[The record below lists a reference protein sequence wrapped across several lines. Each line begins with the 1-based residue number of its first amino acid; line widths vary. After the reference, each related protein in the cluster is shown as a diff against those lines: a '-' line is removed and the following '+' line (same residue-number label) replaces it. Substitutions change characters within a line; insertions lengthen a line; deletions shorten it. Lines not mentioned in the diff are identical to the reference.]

1 MGCIMND
8 CIDPIEIGGMHKQI
22 GEYHYHKSCTNAN
35 MNENDDKKHVETES
49 KMRSAD

>member
-1 MGCIMND
+1 MVVLMPLKLEGCTY
-8 CIDPIEIGGMHKQI
+8 I
-22 GEYHYHKSCTNAN
+22 GEYCITNKSCNNAN